1 MLAKNGGIFSP
12 ISRLFLRTNNYDLF
26 HIKPFINVGDGAFSS
41 EGSSLKRLIIKQHRN
56 NEFIWSEEV
65 GLAPSFQDTGE
76 ASSVRRVVGGFFIQ
90 GT

>member
-26 HIKPFINVGDGAFSS
+26 HIKPFINVGDAALSS

-56 NEFIWSEEV
+56 NEFIWSEE
-65 GLAPSFQDTGE
+65 GGGRRE
-76 ASSVRRVVGGFFIQ
+76 ALLPASRTRARPAV
-90 GT
+90 